1 MVSTEA
7 SEGLRARKR
16 RETRARIAE
25 AGLTLFLQHGF
36 EAVTLDQVA
45 AAADISRRTFFH
57 YFDSKDD
64 ILLAWESEA
73 EAAFL
78 QALAAEPAGLSP
90 LETVRE
96 GMAKTISRYETDQSI
111 AIDRLLRS
119 SEALCARKQ
128 GSYERKERTLFAYL
142 TERWPDPELRRS
154 LRLVA
159 MLGVAALRL
168 GVEEWSAEDG
178 RRPLVDYFNET
189 FDLLKLQLGA
199 ADA

>member
-1 MVSTEA
+1 MAATDA

-16 RETRARIAE
+16 RETRERIAE
-25 AGLTLFLQHGF
+25 AGLTLFLEHGF

-73 EAAFL
+73 EAAFMA
-78 QALAAEPAGLSP
+78 ALAAEPAGLSP
-90 LETVRE
+90 LETVRG

-111 AIDRLLRS
+111 AIDKLLRS

-142 TERWPDPELRRS
+142 SQRWPDPGRRRG

-178 RRPLVDYFNET
+178 QRPLVDYFNET
-189 FDLLKLQLGA
+189 FDLLKAQLAVEGA
-199 ADA
+199 